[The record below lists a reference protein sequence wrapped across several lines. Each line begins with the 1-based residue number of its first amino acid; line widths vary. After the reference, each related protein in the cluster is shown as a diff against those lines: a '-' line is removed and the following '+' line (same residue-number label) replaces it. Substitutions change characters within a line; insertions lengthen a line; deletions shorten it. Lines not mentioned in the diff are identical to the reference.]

1 MATIDIFNNDAFSA
15 VEMTKALDKLGYTPG
30 LLGSIPGLF
39 EDVGVRTTTV
49 FIEERGSEPALIQTD
64 ERGEPPH
71 QVGGDSRTVRSFKPR
86 RLSQSS
92 RILADSLQNVRAFG
106 SETELMSVQEEV
118 AYRQRKLRRNIEL
131 TLENMRL
138 GAVQGL
144 VTDADGTTLY
154 DWATEFG
161 QTIPVEVD
169 FDLDN
174 ASPASGAVR
183 KKCNE
188 VTRSILRGLK
198 GLGGNGVSIMALCGD
213 AFWDDLTAHSEV
225 RETYLNTQAAASLR
239 EGNAFERFNY
249 GGITWINYRGT
260 DDGSTVAIHTDK
272 ARFFPV
278 GAGIFQVAYAP
289 AETFE
294 FVNTR
299 GRPVYSWVEPDPAVN
314 KRWADVQMFS
324 YPLPVCTMPQAL
336 HRAKR
341 T

>member
-1 MATIDIFNNDAFSA
+1 MATIDIFNSDAFSA
-15 VEMTKALDKLGYTPG
+15 TEMTKALDKLGYVPG

-39 EDVGVRTTTV
+39 EEVGVRTTEV
-49 FIEERGSEPALIQTD
+49 WIEGRGEEPALIQTD

-71 QVGGDSRTVRSFKPR
+71 QVGGGSRTARSFKTR

-92 RILADSLQNVRAFG
+92 RVTADSLQNIRAFG
-106 SETELMSVQEEV
+106 SESELATVQEEI

-131 TLENMRL
+131 TIENMRL
-138 GAVQGL
+138 GCAQGL
-144 VTDADGTTLY
+144 VTDADGSTLY

-161 QTIPVEVD
+161 QTIPAEVD

-198 GLGGNGVSIMALCGD
+198 GLGGNAVRVYGLCGD

-225 RETYLNTQAAASLR
+225 RQTYLNTTQAADLR
-239 EGNAFERFNY
+239 EGNAWEFFGY
-249 GGITWINYRGT
+249 GGITWVNYRGT
-260 DDGSTVAIHTDK
+260 DDGSTVAINTDK
-272 ARFFPV
+272 ARFFPA
-278 GAGIFQVAYAP
+278 GAGIFQIAYAP
-289 AETFE
+289 AETFD